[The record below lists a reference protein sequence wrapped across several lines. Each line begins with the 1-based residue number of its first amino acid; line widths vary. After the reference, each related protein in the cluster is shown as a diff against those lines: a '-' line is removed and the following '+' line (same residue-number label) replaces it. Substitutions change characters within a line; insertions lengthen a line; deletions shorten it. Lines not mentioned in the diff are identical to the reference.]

1 MTNNCPSCG
10 KELKE
15 GAKFCQYCGNKIQ
28 AQTVPPSP
36 PPQQYQ
42 QPPTPQP
49 APAPMQPKKSKT
61 GLIIGIVAVVV
72 VVVVLLVVMLMFF
85 SGGLNLGGDEGH
97 FNGTWEQTLG
107 TEPYT
112 TTIQLV
118 FNSDKTYEFKSGF
131 ITETGTWNIKNS
143 KLVIESDMVGAGFI
157 SGEYDYE
164 FSDNQNTLTLSYIGI
179 DVYTFTKQ

>member
-85 SGGLNLGGDEGH
+85 SGGLNLGGALDPIYNAVTLAELAIEKGAETLIIPISARKQLIELSDEMAMKINII
-97 FNGTWEQTLG
+97 FYSDAKEA
-107 TEPYT
+107 
-112 TTIQLV
+112 LV
-118 FNSDKTYEFKSGF
+118 KA
-131 ITETGTWNIKNS
+131 
-143 KLVIESDMVGAGFI
+143 LVE
-157 SGEYDYE
+157 
-164 FSDNQNTLTLSYIGI
+164 
-179 DVYTFTKQ
+179 